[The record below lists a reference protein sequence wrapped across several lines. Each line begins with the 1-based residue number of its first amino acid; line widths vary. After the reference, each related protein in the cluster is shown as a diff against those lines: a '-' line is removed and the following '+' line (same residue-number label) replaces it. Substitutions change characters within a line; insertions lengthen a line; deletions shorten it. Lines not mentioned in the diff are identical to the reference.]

1 MSKGKLTYPYV
12 VWMGLFIIIPM
23 LLVLYYSVTTLTN
36 NGEVSFSLEN
46 YTRLL
51 QPIYFKVILRSI
63 NLALISTFIC
73 LLLGYPMAF
82 ILSKSKN
89 GDFLLFLFI
98 APMWMNLLLRTYS
111 WLTLLEKNGLI
122 NSILGFFGFEKVN
135 LLYNSTAVVIG
146 MVYNF
151 LPFMVLPIHS
161 VLKKIDKSVLEA
173 AQDLGANSFVRFIK
187 IILPLSIPGI
197 ISGITMVFM
206 PAVSTFV
213 ISVLLGGSQYT
224 LVGNLI
230 EQQFLTVGDWNF
242 GSAISILMMIVILLS
257 MAIMSMVDK
266 DNEGGTLF

>member
-1 MSKGKLTYPYV
+1 MKRNKLAYPYV
-12 VWMGLFIIIPM
+12 IWMLLFIIIPM
-23 LLVLYYSVTTLTN
+23 LLVLYYSVTTT
-36 NGEVSFSLEN
+36 VDSKIVFSLDN
-46 YTRLL
+46 FQRLF
-51 QPIYFKVILRSI
+51 QPIYFKVIARSLS
-63 NLALISTFIC
+63 LALICTLIC
-73 LLLGYPMAF
+73 LILGYPMAM
-82 ILSKSKN
+82 ILAKSKN

-111 WLTLLEKNGLI
+111 WLTLLEKNGFI
-122 NSILGFFGFEKVN
+122 NTILNFLGFEKAN

-173 AQDLGANSFVRFIK
+173 AQDLGANSFTRFIK

-213 ISVLLGGSQYT
+213 ISTLLGGSQYT

-242 GSAISILMMIVILLS
+242 GSAISILMMVVILIS
-257 MAIMSMVDK
+257 MAIMSVVDK
-266 DNEGGTLF
+266 DNEGGTLL

>member
-1 MSKGKLTYPYV
+1 MRKNKLAYPYV
-12 VWMGLFIIIPM
+12 IWMLLFIIIPM
-23 LLVLYYSVTTLTN
+23 LLVLYYSVTTTVDSN
-36 NGEVSFSLEN
+36 IVFSLDN
-46 YTRLL
+46 FTRLF
-51 QPIYFKVILRSI
+51 QPIYFKVIARSLS
-63 NLALISTFIC
+63 LALICTLIC
-73 LLLGYPMAF
+73 LILGYPMAM
-82 ILSKSKN
+82 ILAKSKN

-111 WLTLLEKNGLI
+111 WLTLLEKNGFI
-122 NSILGFFGFEKVN
+122 NTILSFLGFEKAN

-173 AQDLGANSFVRFIK
+173 AQDLGANSFIRFIK

-213 ISVLLGGSQYT
+213 ISTLLGGSQYT

-242 GSAISILMMIVILLS
+242 GSAISILMMIVILIS
-257 MAIMSMVDK
+257 MAIMSVVDK
-266 DNEGGTLF
+266 DSEGGTLL

>member
-1 MSKGKLTYPYV
+1 MNSKSKLAYPYV
-12 VWMGLFIIIPM
+12 IWSVLFTIIPV
-23 LLVLYYSVTTLTN
+23 LLVLYYSLSTTE
-36 NGEVSFSLEN
+36 NGQTIFTLSNF
-46 YTRLL
+46 TRLI
-51 QPIYFKVILRSI
+51 QPVYFKVIARSI
-63 NLALISTFIC
+63 SLALLCTLLC
-73 LLLGYPMAF
+73 LILGYPMAM
-82 ILSKSKN
+82 ILARSKR

-111 WLTLLEKNGLI
+111 WLTLLEKNGII
-122 NSILGFFGFEKVN
+122 NTIISLLGFEKVT
-135 LLYNSTAVVIG
+135 LLYNSTAIVIG

-151 LPFMVLPIHS
+151 LPFMVLPLHS

-173 AQDLGANSFVRFIK
+173 AQDLGANAFIRFIK

-213 ISVLLGGSQYT
+213 ISTLLGGSQYT

-242 GSAISILMMIVILLS
+242 GSAIAILMMIIILLS
-257 MAIMSMVDK
+257 MSIMSVVDK
-266 DNEGGTLF
+266 DGEGGSLL